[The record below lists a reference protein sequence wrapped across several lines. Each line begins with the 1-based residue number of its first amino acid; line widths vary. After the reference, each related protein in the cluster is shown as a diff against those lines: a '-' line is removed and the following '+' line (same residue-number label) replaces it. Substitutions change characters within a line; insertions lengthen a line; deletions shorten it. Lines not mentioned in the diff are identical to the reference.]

1 MMEQPTTNDSR
12 RKIAARDLAFYKN
25 LAKYLS
31 TKDITPNQI
40 SLLSI
45 SFAFIGMVAL
55 IFYPKVGAW
64 GGIVLLLIF
73 LLSIF
78 ARVSC
83 NLLDGMVAIEG
94 GKKTKSGGLFN
105 DAPDRIA
112 DSFFFIGAGFAT
124 GNIYG
129 IYLGFI
135 AALLAMATA
144 YIRNLAVANG
154 APWSFRGPM
163 AKPHRMAVLS
173 VAGIL
178 SLFAPLLG
186 WLNYSFLVALVI
198 ICMGCIITCYF
209 RLKDA
214 YDYLE
219 NADV

>member
-1 MMEQPTTNDSR
+1 MTTKADDSR

-45 SFAFIGMVAL
+45 GFAFIGMITL
-55 IFYPKVGAW
+55 IFYPKVGVQA
-64 GGIVLLLIF
+64 GIVLLLIF

-129 IYLGFI
+129 IYLGFT

-144 YIRNLAVANG
+144 YIRNLTVANG
-154 APWSFRGPM
+154 APWSFKGPM

-173 VAGIL
+173 VAAIL
-178 SLFAPLLG
+178 SIFVPLLG
-186 WLNYSFLVALVI
+186 WLNYSFMIALII
-198 ICMGCIITCYF
+198 ICIGCIITCYF

-219 NADV
+219 NANV

>member
-1 MMEQPTTNDSR
+1 MELINNDDSR
-12 RKIAARDLAFYKN
+12 RRIAARNSVFYKN
-25 LAKYLS
+25 AAKYLS
-31 TKDITPNQI
+31 LKNISPNQI

-45 SFAFIGMVAL
+45 AFAFWGMVTL
-55 IFYPKVGAW
+55 MVYPKSLV
-64 GGIVLLLIF
+64 IISIFLLLIF
-73 LLSIF
+73 LFCIF

-94 GKKTKSGGLFN
+94 GKQTQSGGLFN
-105 DAPDRIA
+105 DAPDRLA
-112 DSFFFIGAGFAT
+112 DSLFLIGAGFAT
-124 GNIYG
+124 AHIYG
-129 IYLGFI
+129 IYLGFT

-154 APWSFRGPM
+154 APWSFKGPM

-178 SLFAPLLG
+178 SLFVPLFP
-186 WLNYSFLVALVI
+186 WLKYSFSIALII
-198 ICMGCIITCYF
+198 ICIGCIITCYL

-219 NADV
+219 KTHV

>member
-1 MMEQPTTNDSR
+1 MKSKNNTDSR
-12 RKIAARDLAFYKN
+12 RKITARNFAFYKK
-25 LAKYLS
+25 AAYRLS
-31 TKDITPNQI
+31 QKNVTPNQI

-45 SFAFIGMVAL
+45 VFAFLGMLAL
-55 IFYPKVGAW
+55 LLYPKANIWITV
-64 GGIVLLLIF
+64 ILLFIF
-73 LLSIF
+73 LFCIF

-94 GKKTKSGGLFN
+94 GKQTQSGGLFN
-105 DAPDRIA
+105 DAPDRLA
-112 DSFFFIGAGFAT
+112 DSLFFIGAGFAT
-124 GNIYG
+124 AHIYG
-129 IYLGFI
+129 IYLGFT

-154 APWSFRGPM
+154 APWSFKGPM

-178 SLFAPLLG
+178 SLFVPLFP
-186 WLNYSFLVALVI
+186 WLKYSFLIALII
-198 ICMGCIITCYF
+198 ICIGCIITCYL

-219 NADV
+219 KTHV